1 MGEIYEINA
10 LKNNT
15 IQYLHAIREEIDFDP
30 IYQRQGDVWSRSK
43 QQLLIDSILNDFDVP
58 KIYFHQYQIPPM
70 ASNGVRVQYALVDG
84 KQRLQ
89 AIFGFIDGKFALADD
104 FVLFG
109 DGVAPAIAGLTYR
122 ELKEQHPRLA
132 LTFDSTSLD
141 VVVIKTTEIEYIEEM
156 FSRLNEAVPLNAP
169 EKRNA
174 FGGPCRDAVR
184 ELIRREFFTSN
195 LPFTN
200 NRYRHQDLAAKFLLW
215 EFANHDSTRM
225 QVRDVKKAR
234 LDHFF
239 VDMRENQASSRI
251 IPDLILR
258 AGHRLDELRDIF
270 TADDP
275 LLQSVGSVS
284 IFYLLHLKR
293 SYEGRAFPSRSNIK
307 RFEDDRRTKYP
318 ADTSD
323 ELAAGV
329 FVMLEYNRL
338 SQSPNDGS
346 ALQARLAVIDAYITA
361 LETGGDPLDAVV
373 TSSYSEVL

>member
-1 MGEIYEINA
+1 MGQFFEINA

-15 IQYLHAIREEIDFDP
+15 IQYIHAIRDEIDFDP
-30 IYQRQGDVWSRSK
+30 IYQRQGDVWSKSK

-58 KIYFHQYQIPPM
+58 KIYFHQYQIPPLS
-70 ASNGVRVQYALVDG
+70 ANGTRVQYALVDG

-89 AIFGFIDGKFALADD
+89 AIFGFMNGKFALADD
-104 FVLFG
+104 FVHFG
-109 DGVAPAIAGLTYR
+109 DDPTPELAGLTYR

-141 VVVIKTTEIEYIEEM
+141 VVVIKTNEIEYIEEM

-184 ELIRREFFTSN
+184 SLIQQDFFKLN

-215 EFANHDSTRM
+215 EHANVAATTIH
-225 QVRDVKKAR
+225 VRDVKKLR
-234 LDHFF
+234 LDQFF
-239 VDMRENQASSRI
+239 VDMREDSSAAKTVPALVKNSER
-251 IPDLILR
+251 R
-258 AGHRLDELRDIF
+258 LRDLSETF
-270 TADDP
+270 TSDDP

-284 IFYLLHLKR
+284 IFYLLHMKR
-293 SYEGRAFPSRSNIK
+293 AFEGRSFPSRYHIK

-318 ADTSD
+318 AENAD
-323 ELAAGV
+323 ELASGI

-346 ALQARLAVIDAYITA
+346 ALSARLAVIDLYITA
-361 LETGGDPLDAVV
+361 LENDEDPLEAVASINS
-373 TSSYSEVL
+373 TEDD